1 MNTASII
8 APAFVHASVKRRKN
22 TWYSVKD
29 GNWDDPTVWMSNATK
44 RWSYPGLSVGTPIFP
59 AVGDDV
65 YINHSVTLNAGSG
78 AVPIV
83 VNNLYVSGTFLADTF
98 TRVINVNGD
107 IQAVGTVNF
116 TSSNVNMV
124 LKGTNNYINTYT
136 TGTTSTISYARM
148 GDQFIMVNNH
158 CNVIVTGIGTKYL
171 QTNLTTSGTIII
183 DVAAKIELLTF
194 NMDAGGAVSF
204 ASAIFSKNGAGS
216 ILFRGLITSGNV
228 ASTFSNT
235 GNATIELR
243 GGIYFNLVTLT
254 SGTSA
259 WTFTT
264 NNQNLLCANVAYQF
278 MGPWVVQ
285 GAITVTND
293 FHTTNVGPGI
303 LINATLNGT
312 VAGSTFINKG
322 NIYFV
327 NSSATAMATFGVFDV
342 TTYANNTVGYSYNGA
357 GTIQYSSFQRLYI
370 NGSGVKA
377 APANMTIYGDL
388 FVTQSAAIFDLGSFN
403 LTNNG
408 TTTLGSVAVT
418 SSSCTLRKPGA
429 GSILFVGNV
438 RLSNQGV
445 LDLDFT
451 GNPTVEIRGGLWS
464 EGFAINQIN
473 SGTGVWTFSTNNQ
486 TIDNRALGVANY
498 PVTLDCPIVISGAI
512 TVTMLSSQSSA
523 IIDAILNGL
532 LNGNNGSSTLDNR
545 GLIEYKNVT
554 QGMGTGVLTTN
565 AAANTFKYNK
575 AGNQDVKG
583 GTYRTIEF
591 GGSGIKTLLGNV
603 IVNVTGG
610 GGQSTTGTASIN
622 LNGFTITTI

>member
-388 FVTQSAAIFDLGSFN
+388 FVSQSAAIFDLGSFN

-408 TTTLGSVAVT
+408 TTTLGSTAGS
-418 SSSCTLRKPGA
+418 SSSCTLRKSGA

-486 TIDNRALGVANY
+486 TIDNRAIGVANY

>member
-388 FVTQSAAIFDLGSFN
+388 FVSQSAAIFDLGSFN

-408 TTTLGSVAVT
+408 TTTLGSTAGS
-418 SSSCTLRKPGA
+418 SSSCTLRKSGA

-464 EGFAINQIN
+464 QGFAINQIN

-486 TIDNRALGVANY
+486 TIDNRAIAVNNY